1 MVKRLVVSLVS
12 AALLAGCAAPPN
24 TPGYGRGENYTPIV
38 DMQGVD
44 PTRYQ
49 SDLNECRRY
58 AGIIDRNAN
67 AWGGALAGVIIGG
80 VLAAALGGDSRTIDQ
95 SASLGG
101 LAGMGRAEN
110 MSAATQ
116 QRVLINCM
124 AGRGYKTLDGMV
136 APVVIQQGPSPYNTN
151 QQQAQPTVANAP
163 AAVELKKPAEVG
175 KDSFQAE
182 QLAKQLTCAPL
193 PVASLAAK
201 GPGYE
206 SYSVKCSNG
215 EALMIRCEFGNC
227 RVLQ

>member
-1 MVKRLVVSLVS
+1 MLKASVS
-12 AALLAGCAAPPN
+12 ALVAAAILAGCAAPPN

-49 SDLNECRRY
+49 ADLNECRRY
-58 AGIIDRNAN
+58 AGIIDRNAD
-67 AWGGALAGVIIGG
+67 AWSGALAGVIVGG
-80 VLAAALGGDSRTIDQ
+80 ILAAALGGDSRTIDQ

-101 LAGMGRAEN
+101 LAGMSRAEN
-110 MSAATQ
+110 TSAATQ

-124 AGRGYKTLDGMV
+124 AGRGYKTLDGTV
-136 APVVIQQGPSPYNTN
+136 APVIVQQNQSPYSSP
-151 QQQAQPTVANAP
+151 QQPAQPTVANAP
-163 AAVELKKPAEVG
+163 AAVELKERAVVG

-227 RVLQ
+227 RELK

>member
-1 MVKRLVVSLVS
+1 MAKRLTLAVIAASLM
-12 AALLAGCAAPPN
+12 AGCAAPPN

-49 SDLNECRRY
+49 ADLNDCRRY

-101 LAGMGRAEN
+101 LAGMSRAEN
-110 MSAATQ
+110 TSAATQ

-124 AGRGYKTLDGMV
+124 AGRGYKTLDGTV
-136 APVVIQQGPSPYNTN
+136 APVIVQQNQSPYSPP
-151 QQQAQPTVANAP
+151 QPQAQVAAANAP
-163 AAVELKKPAEVG
+163 AAVELKEPAVIG

-182 QLAKQLTCAPL
+182 QLAKQLTCSPL
-193 PVASLAAK
+193 PIANLAAR

>member
-1 MVKRLVVSLVS
+1 MKKVCLVLAVAV
-12 AALLAGCAAPPN
+12 LAGCATPKD
-24 TPGYGRGENYTPIV
+24 TPGYGRGEAYTPIV

-49 SDLNECRRY
+49 ADLNECRRY
-58 AGIIDRNAN
+58 AGIIDRNAD
-67 AWGGALAGVIIGG
+67 AWSGALAGVIVGG
-80 VLAAALGGDSRTIDQ
+80 ILAAALGGDSRTIDQ

-110 MSAATQ
+110 MSADKQ
-116 QRVLINCM
+116 QRILINCM
-124 AGRGYKTLDGMV
+124 AGRGYKTLDGTV
-136 APVVIQQGPSPYNTN
+136 APVVIQQGQSPYNTN

-163 AAVELKKPAEVG
+163 AAAELAKTAVVG
-175 KDSFQAE
+175 KDAFQAE

-227 RVLQ
+227 RELK